1 MSGMQFNWSMG
12 AADMNSNSNSVSTL
26 HLKANTSVMSMP
38 AYMIMQERLA
48 RDGVLEIIGDILLD
62 SKFLFWNFSVGLYAI
77 TSHV

>member
-1 MSGMQFNWSMG
+1 MG
-12 AADMNSNSNSVSTL
+12 ATDMMNSNSNSVSTL

-77 TSHV
+77 TFHV